1 MLAIAV
7 LAGLFAV
14 FGVIVATAVVIVV
27 GVIVLPIPLARPG
40 GRLRAAV
47 WVSSIY
53 PFLILSSFYATW
65 LTACCV
71 LGRRPRVYL
80 DDPGHISPI
89 VDVAGGTAGLLL
101 MGTPLIWFVCA
112 PIILAV
118 VYGNMARRTTSPREG
133 TMQLLTPVCAWLL
146 AYNIMICDSGDV
158 IMWYFD

>member
-1 MLAIAV
+1 MLAIAG

-14 FGVIVATAVVIVV
+14 FGVIVATGVVIVI
-27 GVIVLPIPLARPG
+27 GVIVLPILLARRG

-47 WVSSIY
+47 WVCSIY

-89 VDVAGGTAGLLL
+89 VDVVGGTAGLFL
-101 MGTPLIWFVCA
+101 MGTPLIWFVGA

-118 VYGNMARRTTSPREG
+118 VYWNMAQRTTSPRQG
-133 TMQLLTPVCAWLL
+133 TVQLLTPVCAWLV
-146 AYNIMICDSGDV
+146 AYIILEYDHGEV
-158 IMWYFD
+158 II